1 MKLFLGYI
9 FALFFV
15 ISSGVSEYSK
25 NQLVNQVDTNL
36 QLDSNSNKLDASFS
50 PYHKYV
56 HHNLGVDFQEKNE
69 KFKKFIIFTKSTAVN
84 FSSFPKN
91 VDKFDSTYFSKF
103 IIPSVS
109 KHILL
114 ETFRI

>member
-1 MKLFLGYI
+1 MKLILGYI

-15 ISSGVSEYSK
+15 INSGISEYAKSQH
-25 NQLVNQVDTNL
+25 NFQVDTNL
-36 QLDSNSNKLDASFS
+36 QFDSSSNNLDVTLT

-56 HHNLGVDFQEKNE
+56 HHSLGVDFQEKNE
-69 KFKKFIIFTKSTAVN
+69 KFKKFIISTKSTAVN
-84 FSSFPKN
+84 FNSFPKKVN
-91 VDKFDSTYFSKF
+91 KFDSAYLSIF
-103 IIPSVS
+103 ILPSVS